1 MIVGKLFK
9 KLLLRQKSQ
18 IGIKENTKHWENGKK
33 HPNETCEKMWNADE
47 SAHTFALTLIILIF
61 NQKVAFSSLNFKI
74 NCGFA

>member
-1 MIVGKLFK
+1 MVVSLEGVHGATFRGRTCYNFTMFNL
-9 KLLLRQKSQ
+9 
-18 IGIKENTKHWENGKK
+18 KHQ
-33 HPNETCEKMWNADE
+33 NETCEKMWNADE